1 MSNDPEQMVGY
12 FLERLELE
20 PPSLLLLSSHSLEDG
35 SGVVTS
41 ASMVATVAGSQD
53 LQSISCYLR

>member
-20 PPSLLLLSSHSLEDG
+20 PLSLLLLSSHSLEDG
-35 SGVVTS
+35 SGVAS
-41 ASMVATVAGSQD
+41 ASVAATVAGSQD
-53 LQSISCYLR
+53 LPSISCDLR

>member
-20 PPSLLLLSSHSLEDG
+20 PPSLLLLSSHSL
-35 SGVVTS
+35 GVAS
-41 ASMVATVAGSQD
+41 ASAAATVAGSQD
-53 LQSISCYLR
+53 LSIISCNLR